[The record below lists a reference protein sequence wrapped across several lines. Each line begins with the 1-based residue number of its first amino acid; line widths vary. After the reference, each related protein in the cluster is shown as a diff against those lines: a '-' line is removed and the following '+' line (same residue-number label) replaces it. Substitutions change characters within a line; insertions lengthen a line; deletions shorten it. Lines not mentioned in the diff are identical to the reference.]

1 MTRIPLLVAATSLVA
16 GSIAGAVYVEPS
28 YVDVSRIQETLR
40 QAQQKHQ
47 SALDNFHA
55 NELNHPEVLEQHQS
69 LIRHAHRIERRA
81 RARARVEKRQSS
93 GQGVVPMLD
102 FSFVEPDA
110 EPDPDAGGRM
120 KWPIRPRYQSA
131 GPLTH
136 FPTQLYDRVY
146 TNVSIGTPGQVFPIL
161 IDTGSADLWVYQEGV
176 GQVATA
182 EWDASKSTS
191 VVTTPSIPW
200 SIKYGS
206 GSQQG
211 FLNQDIVT
219 MGGYS
224 VDTVFAAATT
234 LNQAFSPYPISGIFG
249 FGFGVVA
256 ASGYSPWFER
266 LMNQSIVANPY
277 FSMFL
282 VRASDITT
290 VPQGSV
296 GGAQLCIGCM
306 DNAKFTGTISWN
318 RVTSIA
324 FWTIA
329 MDGIALN
336 GTVITG
342 TEMNA
347 SFDSGTTLIQIPV
360 AAAQAMYA
368 QIGGVDSGT
377 GDGTYNIPCDAPIGS
392 LAFAVKGVQ
401 YEIPPEDL
409 IRAISRDRSICVLT
423 IAGVDNVDARGRP
436 TAIVGGAF
444 LKNVYAIYSYS
455 YQGAPAVGL
464 ARSIIAGSWNFT
476 SGSGESPANNLTI
489 ASTGSITV
497 SQVGP
502 VTSLATTDGGMVTSG
517 GLGNAPSTTTTS
529 SSSSSSSSSI
539 ASPTPTS
546 MTPAAEVTVTS
557 QPETTIFVTASAA
570 SPIPSATSRTSGVER
585 RTFGS
590 TGVGLLVLLGAGGL
604 WVV

>member
-1 MTRIPLLVAATSLVA
+1 MTRIPILVAATSLMACSFVEA
-16 GSIAGAVYVEPS
+16 AYVEPS
-28 YVDVSRIQETLR
+28 YVDVSRIQESLR

-55 NELNHPEVLEQHQS
+55 NELSHPEVLERHQS

-81 RARARVEKRQSS
+81 RARARVERRQSA
-93 GQGVVPMLD
+93 GQGVVLMLD
-102 FSFVEPDA
+102 FYSEPLDI
-110 EPDPDAGGRM
+110 M
-120 KWPIRPRYQSA
+120 
-131 GPLTH
+131 
-136 FPTQLYDRVY
+136 VY
-146 TNVSIGTPGQVFPIL
+146 TNISIGTPGQVFPIL
-161 IDTGSADLWVYQEGV
+161 IDTGSADLWVYQQGV

-182 EWDASKSTS
+182 EWDASKSSTA
-191 VVTTPSIPW
+191 VTTPSIPW

-219 MGGYS
+219 MGGYT

-249 FGFGVVA
+249 FGFGSVA

-282 VRASDITT
+282 VRAADITT
-290 VPQGSV
+290 VPQGSI

-306 DNAKFTGTISWN
+306 DNSKFTGSISWN
-318 RVTSIA
+318 PVVSIA

-336 GTVITG
+336 GTIITG

-347 SFDSGTTLIQIPV
+347 SLDSGTTLVQIPV
-360 AAAQAMYA
+360 AAARAMYS
-368 QIGGVDSGT
+368 QIGGVDSGA
-377 GDGTYNIPCDAPIGS
+377 GDGTYNILCNAPVGS
-392 LAFAVKGVQ
+392 LSFVFQGVE

-423 IAGVDNVDARGRP
+423 IAGVDNVDARGKP

-455 YQGAPAVGL
+455 NQGAPAVGL
-464 ARSIIAGSWNFT
+464 ARSIIAGSWNST
-476 SGSGESPANNLTI
+476 SASNPANLTI

-502 VTSLATTDGGMVTSG
+502 VTSLATTDGGSITSG
-517 GLGNAPSTTTTS
+517 GLANA
-529 SSSSSSSSSI
+529 
-539 ASPTPTS
+539 
-546 MTPAAEVTVTS
+546 
-557 QPETTIFVTASAA
+557 
-570 SPIPSATSRTSGVER
+570 
-585 RTFGS
+585 
-590 TGVGLLVLLGAGGL
+590 
-604 WVV
+604 

>member
-1 MTRIPLLVAATSLVA
+1 MTRIPFLVAATSLVA
-16 GSIAGAVYVEPS
+16 GSIVGAVYVEPS
-28 YVDVSRIQETLR
+28 YVDVSRIQESLR

-55 NELNHPEVLEQHQS
+55 NELNHPEVLEQHQL

-81 RARARVEKRQSS
+81 RARAKVEKRQSS

-102 FSFVEPDA
+102 FYSEPLDI
-110 EPDPDAGGRM
+110 M
-120 KWPIRPRYQSA
+120 YQSA

-136 FPTQLYDRVY
+136 FPTHLYDRIY
-146 TNVSIGTPGQVFPIL
+146 TNLSIGTPGQVFPIL

-182 EWDASKSTS
+182 EWDASKSSS

-234 LNQAFSPYPISGIFG
+234 LNPAFSPYPISGIFG

-266 LMNQSIVANPY
+266 LMNQSIVSNPY

-306 DNAKFTGTISWN
+306 DNSKFTGTISWS

-368 QIGGVDSGT
+368 EIGGVDSGT
-377 GDGTYNIPCDAPIGS
+377 GDGTYNIPCDAPIGF
-392 LAFAVKGVQ
+392 LAFVFKGVQ

-436 TAIVGGAF
+436 TAIIGGAF

-464 ARSIIAGSWNFT
+464 ARSVIAGSWNFT
-476 SGSGESPANNLTI
+476 SGSGGSPANNLTI

-497 SQVGP
+497 SPVGP
-502 VTSLATTDGGMVTSG
+502 VTSLPTTDGGMVTSG
-517 GLGNAPSTTTTS
+517 GLGNA
-529 SSSSSSSSSI
+529 
-539 ASPTPTS
+539 
-546 MTPAAEVTVTS
+546 
-557 QPETTIFVTASAA
+557 
-570 SPIPSATSRTSGVER
+570 
-585 RTFGS
+585 
-590 TGVGLLVLLGAGGL
+590 
-604 WVV
+604 